1 MSNARQIAFDLLCG
15 VQQGEYP
22 LDHLLDAAADRFED
36 LSRPDR
42 ALAHALIY
50 GTLRW
55 QGRLD
60 HVIDFWGKKPEKIDP
75 RVRIV
80 LRMALFQFLFM
91 DRVPQRAIV
100 HSAVE
105 LTKRNGRRY
114 AAGFVNGVLRRALA
128 APEQVVWP
136 DAAQDPVGWLATHH
150 ALPPWLA
157 RRWIERWGLTE
168 AEALCTAINTIPEVT
183 LRVNTLR
190 TDRDALLQALGQ
202 DTEQIRTTHHSPEGI
217 VVAGFKRSL
226 TQWSSYQ
233 AGLFQVQDEAA
244 QLVTHLVAPQP
255 GETIWDACAGLGT
268 KTAHLAQLMD
278 HRGTLLAAD
287 RQGTKLDR
295 LENEM
300 TRLGI
305 TMVRRQVMDLE
316 IPNAA
321 DGLPSFD
328 RILVDAPCSGLGV
341 LRKNPDGKWHTRPA
355 DLARCRQR
363 QLTLLNS
370 VAVHVRNGGRLV
382 YAVCSMEPEENE
394 GVVEQFLQN
403 RSDFAIYRPEMNE
416 VASPET
422 FLTSE
427 GYLKT
432 MPHRHGMDGFFA
444 VCLVR
449 SASSL

>member
-1 MSNARQIAFDLLCG
+1 MSHARQIAFDLLCR
-15 VQQGEYP
+15 VQQGEQP
-22 LDHLLDAAADRFED
+22 LDRLLDTAADRFD
-36 LSRPDR
+36 RLSRPDR
-42 ALAHALIY
+42 ALAHALVY
-50 GTLRW
+50 GVLRW

-60 HVIDFWGKKPEKIDP
+60 HVIDYWAKNPGKIDP
-75 RVRIV
+75 LVRIV

-105 LTKRNGRRY
+105 LTKQNGRRY

-128 APEQVVWP
+128 APEQVRWP
-136 DAAQDPVGWLATHH
+136 DASREPVDWLAAHH

-157 RRWIERWGLTE
+157 SRWIERWGLAE

-190 TDRDALLQALGQ
+190 TGRDALLQALGQ

-244 QLVTHLVAPQP
+244 QLVAHLVAPQP

-278 HRGTLLAAD
+278 HRGTLLATD
-287 RQGTKLDR
+287 RQGTKLDP

-316 IPNAA
+316 TPNAA
-321 DGLPSFD
+321 DDLPTFD

-341 LRKNPDGKWHTRPA
+341 LRKNPDGKWNTRPA
-355 DLARCRQR
+355 DLVSCRQR
-363 QLTLLNS
+363 QLALLNS
-370 VAVHVRNGGRLV
+370 VAPHVRPGGRIV
-382 YAVCSMEPEENE
+382 FAVCSMEPEENE
-394 GVVEQFLQN
+394 AVVDQFLQN
-403 RSDFAIYRPEMNE
+403 RSDFAIYHPEMNE
-416 VASPET
+416 VASPAT

-427 GYLKT
+427 GYFRT

-444 VCLVR
+444 VCLVKSTR
-449 SASSL
+449 SV